1 MEDTVRR
8 DSDKIARPDV
18 RGVPDRIPAL
28 EGRARRPNDHVT
40 GTVHWTQETLTLES
54 SRPWGRGRH
63 HMTEF
68 RRGVWYGVIAYVV
81 WGLSPLFW
89 NLVDGVGT
97 PDLLI
102 HRILWAIPI
111 LAVAITVQK
120 QWSIV
125 ARSYRNRR
133 TLAVTAVAAV
143 LLLTNWGVFLWAVT
157 NGQVVEA
164 SLGYFINPL
173 VSVALGVVFLGE
185 RLRPLQWWAVGI
197 AATGVLGLAFRV
209 GSVPWVSLVLA
220 FSFGVYGLL
229 KKRADTPAPLVS
241 LFGEICVVVVPVIA
255 VLAFIRD
262 AETVAFGD
270 SVGVSAFLIAAGVI
284 TVVPLVLFGAAAK
297 RIPLSMV
304 GLLQYIAPTL
314 QFTVGVVVLDEV
326 LTPAKL
332 LGFAFV
338 WAALA
343 LYTYDNVRSSRPMV
357 APAI

>member
-1 MEDTVRR
+1 
-8 DSDKIARPDV
+8 
-18 RGVPDRIPAL
+18 
-28 EGRARRPNDHVT
+28 
-40 GTVHWTQETLTLES
+40 
-54 SRPWGRGRH
+54 
-63 HMTEF
+63 MTEF

-343 LYTYDNVRSSRPMV
+343 LYTYDNLRSSRPVV
-357 APAI
+357 APAV

>member
-1 MEDTVRR
+1 
-8 DSDKIARPDV
+8 
-18 RGVPDRIPAL
+18 
-28 EGRARRPNDHVT
+28 
-40 GTVHWTQETLTLES
+40 
-54 SRPWGRGRH
+54 
-63 HMTEF
+63 MTEL

-97 PDLLI
+97 SDLLI
-102 HRILWAIPI
+102 HRILWALPI
-111 LAVAITVQK
+111 LAVALTLRRE
-120 QWSIV
+120 WPMV
-125 ARSYRNRR
+125 AEAYRNRR
-133 TLAVTAVAAV
+133 TLAVTAIAAV

-185 RLRPLQWWAVGI
+185 RLRPLQWSAVGI
-197 AATGVLGLAFRV
+197 AAAGVLGLSIRV

-229 KKRADTPAPLVS
+229 KKRADTPPPLVS
-241 LFGEICVVVVPVIA
+241 LFGEIGVVVVPVIT
-255 VLAFIRD
+255 VLAFVRD
-262 AETVAFGD
+262 PEAVAFGD
-270 SVGVSAFLIAAGVI
+270 SLGVSAFLIAAGAI

-314 QFTVGVVVLDEV
+314 QFSVGVLVLDEV

-332 LGFAFV
+332 VGFAFV